1 MENNEIK
8 QAVEAYRRCCPSG
21 ATCKNLDGT
30 TFVME
35 CYANDCKE
43 HNYKC
48 GSRICKRL
56 RKFINILKEP
66 KQ

>member
-30 TFVME
+30 TFVLGRYSAGIDTLAKIAE
-35 CYANDCKE
+35 SLE
-43 HNYKC
+43 YK
-48 GSRICKRL
+48 ID
-56 RKFINILKEP
+56 FIK
-66 KQ
+66 K